1 VTAQERKFLEMLG
14 VQMSAESISDPL
26 TKTLSE
32 VRNELLA
39 GLSDT
44 DRKAYLHLV
53 DWIRTTDVASHA
65 LKVGDR
71 PPDFLLPDA
80 HGRLHSSEQL
90 RGEGRLV
97 VSFYR
102 GGWCPFCN
110 EELRALQAVKAEFE
124 TLKANLVVLSP
135 ETGDL
140 PRQLKRQLNLDLT
153 MLADVDHGVAIS
165 YGVLFRVPEETKAHY
180 TGQGYDFARR
190 HGSTQW
196 MLPIPATY
204 VIDQDGVVR
213 GAFVE
218 PDFTIRQEPS
228 DILATVRQLA
238 RPRLTMR
245 PKRAND
251 VGQKDKLL
259 T

>member
-1 VTAQERKFLEMLG
+1 MPG
-14 VQMSAESISDPL
+14 VSVELMSDHL
-26 TKTLSE
+26 TKTLNQ

-44 DRKAYLHLV
+44 DRDAYIHLV
-53 DWIRTTDVASHA
+53 DWLRTTDVASRA
-65 LKVGDR
+65 LRVGDR
-71 PPDFLLPDA
+71 APDFLLPDA
-80 HGRLHSSEQL
+80 HGRLHSSEHL
-90 RGEGRLV
+90 RGEGPLV

-110 EELRALQAVKAEFE
+110 AELRALQAVKAEFDS
-124 TLKANLVVLSP
+124 LKANLVVLSP
-135 ETGDL
+135 ETRDL

-180 TGQGYDFARR
+180 SGLGYDFGQR
-190 HGSTQW
+190 HGSTEW
-196 MLPIPATY
+196 MLPIPATF
-204 VIDQDGVVR
+204 VIDEDGVVR

-228 DILATVRQLA
+228 DILNNVRQLA
-238 RPRLTMR
+238 GSQ
-245 PKRAND
+245 AED
-251 VGQKDKLL
+251 VSASSE
-259 T
+259 

>member
-1 VTAQERKFLEMLG
+1 
-14 VQMSAESISDPL
+14 VQMNVMSDHL
-26 TKTLSE
+26 TKTLSQ

-39 GLSDT
+39 GLSDA
-44 DRKAYLHLV
+44 DREAYLHLV
-53 DWIRTTDVASHA
+53 DWLRKTDVASHA
-65 LKVGDR
+65 LQVGDTA
-71 PPDFLLPDA
+71 PDFLLPDA
-80 HGRLHSSEQL
+80 HGRLYSSEHL
-90 RGEGRLV
+90 RGEGPLV

-110 EELRALQAVKAEFE
+110 AELRALQAVKAELDS
-124 TLKANLVVLSP
+124 LKANLVVLSP
-135 ETGDL
+135 ETRDL

-165 YGVLFRVPEETKAHY
+165 YGVLFRVPDETKAHY
-180 TGQGYDFARR
+180 AGLGYDFGRR
-190 HGSTQW
+190 HGLTEW

-213 GAFVE
+213 CTFVE

-238 RPRLTMR
+238 RPQ
-245 PKRAND
+245 AED
-251 VGQKDKLL
+251 ASESGE
-259 T
+259 